1 MTAVRSLDLPAP
13 DAASPAAVSAPLRGA
28 LDVERIDTWVFD
40 LDNTLYHPRA
50 NLFAQIDQRMAAFI
64 MELLSV
70 EYEAARALQKRY
82 FMEYGTTLR
91 GLMRHYGVNPRR
103 FLDYVHDID
112 LTVVGPDAG
121 LARALEAL
129 PGRKLIFTNGDT
141 PYARRVLERLGV
153 AAHFEAI
160 HDIVAADFVPKP
172 EEAPYDQLLAEYG
185 INARRAVFV
194 EDMAR
199 NLAPAKARGMA
210 TVWVNNGSEK
220 GDVNASPDFIDLE
233 IADVSAWLSGIGRAD
248 MVARG

>member
-1 MTAVRSLDLPAP
+1 SGKPPRGNRTGFGKHPARTPRPCPVANRAAQALNGQHDMHDAAGRAWIPPPCLPMRGRPTARKPSGLKKWNTHTAMTAARPLDLPVP

-70 EYEAARALQKRY
+70 EYEAARTLQKRY

-141 PYARRVLERLGV
+141 PYARR
-153 AAHFEAI
+153 
-160 HDIVAADFVPKP
+160 
-172 EEAPYDQLLAEYG
+172 
-185 INARRAVFV
+185 
-194 EDMAR
+194 
-199 NLAPAKARGMA
+199 
-210 TVWVNNGSEK
+210 
-220 GDVNASPDFIDLE
+220 
-233 IADVSAWLSGIGRAD
+233 
-248 MVARG
+248 